1 MVGIPGWY
9 GARMSIPHVLLG
21 LLEPSPTHGY
31 QLKAGYDER
40 FGRDRPLR
48 FGQVYATLAR
58 LQREGWAEEI
68 AISPGAGPERK
79 TFAITPEG
87 VQELASWL
95 ATPEPPTSYATS
107 VLFAKTVLALSSGR
121 PAAKILDAQRRVHV
135 ARMREVLH
143 AARKADAIKSMSAD
157 FEVAHLEADLAWM
170 ERTATRLAE
179 AAQALASTAA
189 TTTATSR

>member
-1 MVGIPGWY
+1 
-9 GARMSIPHVLLG
+9 MSIPHVLLG
-21 LLEPSPTHGY
+21 LLEPRPTYGY

-40 FGRDRPLR
+40 FGHDRPLR

-79 TFAITPEG
+79 TFAITPQG

-95 ATPEPPTSYATS
+95 GTPEPPTTYATS

-121 PAAKILDAQRRVHV
+121 SAAQILDAQRRVHV
-135 ARMREVLH
+135 ARMREVLR
-143 AARKADAIKSMSAD
+143 APGKADVITSMSAD

-170 ERTATRLAE
+170 ERTAARLAE
-179 AAQALASTAA
+179 AAQALGSTAA
-189 TTTATSR
+189 TATATSR